1 MTKVYPVAGTK
12 NEHTVKITIRGKE
25 VFAYFRYKKYDLE
38 LLDEKK
44 ADFVT
49 ENYWSFHRQYAS
61 SLKEIFMNFP
71 EDNQKQQAYIRY
83 KRDRAKRQSNAY
95 STNRVGKMKYI
106 EKEYKSLLHT

>member
-1 MTKVYPVAGTK
+1 M
-12 NEHTVKITIRGKE
+12 HI
-25 VFAYFRYKKYDLE
+25 FRYKKYDLE

-95 STNRVGKMKYI
+95 STNRVGKNEIY
-106 EKEYKSLLHT
+106 